1 MGLVLGYSLLVL
13 SLMILLW
20 VMFVG
25 CGVLAGS
32 GFGGWAYF
40 VVCSVGWV

>member
-20 VMFVG
+20 VMLVG
-25 CGVLAGS
+25 CGVLAGL